1 VRARATGP
9 IAATVATVAVA
20 AAAATAA
27 LALGLAACG
36 KRKPEEAPPAKAEPA
51 PAPTAPGDGGPP
63 APDDALAG
71 TPAGVWPELEG
82 MPLTAPERVVLLP
95 TKPDVP
101 RFSVGGPVIAGDLAV
116 VSSSQFGFVAVDW
129 RRGAIAWTKPAG
141 LYVAPPLLLPQGAGL
156 ALIGDCFAPPQI
168 PDGEHLLGCLRV
180 VTPAGVDQAYMA
192 IRGKPA
198 AVEPFAAERGTQAV
212 WRDGDRA
219 LRWRRGEQAVTVDLM
234 TGVAAPAASLEPPPI
249 TVEYRAKRWEI
260 EHADGKIVARTR
272 RGARPAWSTENSYTA
287 LLGAVWQ
294 QDSAPMIRLADLSNR
309 GGAPHV
315 RVIDMDATGSLRTA
329 SARSMPGIA
338 LLASA
343 TSPVGDVALAVRLD
357 KSLRRDFIAGYAV
370 SAAVRWVYPLPEQPR
385 VDPVGLAVAAGTTGN
400 DAAGAVVVFHDGDTL
415 TILPELSAPPT
426 APGASAGSSRNP
438 TP

>member
-1 VRARATGP
+1 MRARAIRP
-9 IAATVATVAVA
+9 SVAVAVA
-20 AAAATAA
+20 AAFAA
-27 LALGLAACG
+27 LALALAGCG
-36 KRKPEEAPPAKAEPA
+36 KRKPKEAPAPETEPA
-51 PAPTAPGDGGPP
+51 PSPTAPGDGG
-63 APDDALAG
+63 AADA
-71 TPAGVWPELEG
+71 PAGPWPELLG
-82 MPLTAPERVVLLP
+82 LPLTAPERVVTLP

-101 RFSVGGPVIAGDLAV
+101 RFSVGGPAIAGDLAV
-116 VSSSQFGFVAVDW
+116 VASSQFGFVAVDW

-141 LYVAPPLLLPQGAGL
+141 LYVAPPVVLPLDGGL
-156 ALIGDCFAPPQI
+156 ALVGDCFAPPEI
-168 PDGEHLLGCLRV
+168 PQGEHLLGCLRV

-198 AVEPFAAERGTQAV
+198 AVEPFAAERGPQAV
-212 WRDGDRA
+212 WREGDRA

-234 TGVAAPAASLEPPPI
+234 TGVAAPTAALEPPPI

-260 EHADGKIVARTR
+260 EHADGKIVARAR
-272 RGARPAWSTENSYTA
+272 RGGPPVWSTENSYTA

-294 QDSAPMIRLADLSNR
+294 QDSAPMIRIAALSDR
-309 GGAPHV
+309 GGTPHV

-329 SARSMPGIA
+329 SARPMPGIA
-338 LLASA
+338 LLGSA
-343 TSPVGDVALAVRLD
+343 ASPVGDVALAVRLD
-357 KSLRRDFIAGYAV
+357 RSLRRDFIAGYAV

-385 VDPVGLAVAAGTTGN
+385 ADPVGVAIAPE
-400 DAAGAVVVFHDGDTL
+400 AVVVFHDGDTL